1 MLIIPCRLP
10 YSCTEH
16 PIGEAT
22 VARMLGNPGFSKE
35 ILVIVFNLL
44 GTKHLFTTSDNS
56 SCICAKCVL
65 LLLQQKEVFGV
76 ELLRLFLSICLSVC
90 YHLEVIWQ
98 PKAAQ
103 NLLWNLII
111 TALMLMIPCCLPHSC
126 TERPIYT
133 PSKHFFCIF
142 L

>member
-1 MLIIPCRLP
+1 MEDHLEVIWQPMAAQDLLWNLIITALMLIIPCRLP
-10 YSCTEH
+10 YSFTEH

-22 VARMLGNPGFSKE
+22 VARMLDNPGFSKE

-76 ELLRLFLSICLSVC
+76 ELLRLFLSICLSV
-90 YHLEVIWQ
+90 
-98 PKAAQ
+98 
-103 NLLWNLII
+103 I
-111 TALMLMIPCCLPHSC
+111 T
-126 TERPIYT
+126 
-133 PSKHFFCIF
+133 
-142 L
+142 